1 MMRTNRFN
9 TGKPFE
15 SEIERVL
22 IQYQSAGILRMKK
35 VDPPLRYIGPGKVL
49 HLANPFVDFV
59 GCWTE
64 RGGRMIAM
72 ECKSTKRKPKPNR
85 ETFAEPRLPLGEVFA
100 EPRLPLGDG
109 GLTERQVDA
118 LRHWS
123 AAGAVA
129 FLLWRHGDADTALIP
144 WPAIRAV
151 VAAGQRRHLLWSD
164 GVLVRRG
171 LGFVTVDFVAEMRKV
186 FPA

>member
-1 MMRTNRFN
+1 MMRTNHFN
-9 TGKPFE
+9 TGKAFE
-15 SEIERVL
+15 AEIERVL
-22 IQYQSAGILRMKK
+22 IQYQASGILRMKK

-64 RGGRMIAM
+64 RGGRMVVM
-72 ECKSTKRKPKPNR
+72 ECKSTKRKMQGIELDIGIQR
-85 ETFAEPRLPLGEVFA
+85 
-100 EPRLPLGDG
+100 EPRLPLGDD
-109 GLTERQVDA
+109 GLTDRQVDA

-129 FLLWRHGDADTALIP
+129 FVLWRHGDTDTMLLP

-151 VAAGQRRHLLWSD
+151 AAAGQRRHLLWSD
-164 GVLVRRG
+164 GHLVRRG
-171 LGFVTVDFVAEMRKV
+171 LGFVTVDFVAEMRRI
-186 FPA
+186 F